1 MISLIIQPKLPQPLL
16 LETIEYIP
24 QETSVTNMIMVSRN
38 ARYSYTHLALTSSK
52 PSCWSCDEARGNDG
66 NILLFFIKVALS
78 HQDQEKHGDFLLKY
92 FLTK

>member
-38 ARYSYTHLALTSSK
+38 AR
-52 PSCWSCDEARGNDG
+52 
-66 NILLFFIKVALS
+66 
-78 HQDQEKHGDFLLKY
+78 
-92 FLTK
+92 